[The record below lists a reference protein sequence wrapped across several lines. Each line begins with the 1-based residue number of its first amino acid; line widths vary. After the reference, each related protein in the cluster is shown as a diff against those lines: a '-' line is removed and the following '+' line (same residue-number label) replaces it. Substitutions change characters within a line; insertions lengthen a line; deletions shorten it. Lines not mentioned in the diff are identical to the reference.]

1 MNEQKTEAPIVMSS
15 VKKFGGKG
23 LVYPDHRRKFKD
35 SKTGRTVWQMTDTPG
50 RLTKA
55 QYATQNMAT
64 PDSKWLVYGS
74 DRGGEK
80 GKLNLFKLNL
90 ETGESIQLTESTQN
104 IESRWAHI
112 SPDGKEVYFIEGLN
126 HFKAVNLET
135 LEERSLICIENCCR
149 PHQIN
154 VSPDNKFIING
165 IFMEKKDEE
174 DIINEENFLV
184 RSAIVVI
191 RTDNGQM
198 HKLLDGNT
206 PRTHVQYCP
215 TNPNL
220 IFYCHGGPWWYVQ
233 RMWLINADGTGNRPI
248 FIQTRFEGV
257 GHEFWGSSGKV
268 IYAFC
273 NGGRQP
279 QGLWS
284 VNVENGEEKCVLA
297 GSCNGHGTAN
307 PQEDIFVVTE
317 VYRDFASGLWMSR
330 KGSNTPELL
339 CRTGWRKGENFDG
352 TAAHPHFLPDGK
364 RVAFNSIMSG
374 SPEVYLVEV

>member
-1 MNEQKTEAPIVMSS
+1 MGLSVFSTSNE
-15 VKKFGGKG
+15 KFGKKG
-23 LVYPDHRRKFKD
+23 QVYPDQRRNFKD
-35 SKTGRTVWQMTDTPG
+35 SKTGRTIWQMTDTPG
-50 RLTKA
+50 RLTKV
-55 QYATQNMAT
+55 QYATQNMTT

-80 GKLNLFKLNL
+80 GKLNLFKMNL
-90 ETGESIQLTESTQN
+90 ETGESIQLTESNKN

-112 SPDGKEVYFIEGLN
+112 SPDGREVYFIEGLN
-126 HFKAVNLET
+126 HFKAVNTET

-154 VSPDNKFIING
+154 VSPDNKFIIDG
-165 IFMEKKDEE
+165 IFMEKKDEG
-174 DIINEENFLV
+174 DVLNEEKFLI
-184 RSAIVVI
+184 RSAVVVI

-206 PRTHVQYCP
+206 PWTHAQYCP
-215 TNPNL
+215 ANPNL

-284 VNVENGEEKCVLA
+284 VNVKTGEEKCVLA

-307 PQEDIFVVTE
+307 PAEDIFVVTE
-317 VYRDFASGLWMSR
+317 IYRDFASGLWMAR

-339 CRTGWRKGENFDG
+339 CQTGWKKMEDFSGA
-352 TAAHPHFLPDGK
+352 AAHPRFLPNGK
-364 RVAFNSIMSG
+364 MVAFNSIMSG